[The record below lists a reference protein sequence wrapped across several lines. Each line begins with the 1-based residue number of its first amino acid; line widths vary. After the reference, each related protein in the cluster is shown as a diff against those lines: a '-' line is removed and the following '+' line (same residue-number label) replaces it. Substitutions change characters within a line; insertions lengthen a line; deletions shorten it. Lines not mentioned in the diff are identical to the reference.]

1 MRKGRDM
8 LGKPVIAYD
17 TGEKF
22 ETITDLVFDQVNNV
36 LLGFVVDEGGWF
48 SSARVL
54 PLAQVQAIGADAVI
68 VPAKTS
74 IAIANSIPEIETV
87 LDHNNILKDT
97 RIMTVDGRDLGTM
110 IDLYFDDQTGIVEGY
125 EVSGGLFA
133 DAYSGRSFVPAPQT
147 IRIGED
153 VAFIPSET
161 ADLMQEQIGGVR
173 AAMKVTSDKV
183 QEVAHI
189 TGNKVQ
195 EIAQSTSEKLQD
207 AKRSATA
214 TLTNAIVN
222 PDEQHSFVQG
232 KITQKSLQ
240 APDGSYFVMRGQI
253 VTEEIASTAESFQML
268 DDLYRA
274 TGGNVAERL
283 GERMGGVVARMTV
296 EQAEGR
302 RVMRM
307 VQTDDGYIVAAIGQ
321 IVTPQVIE
329 RAKTHNRE
337 QALLGAVGLSTTE
350 SAQTK
355 TGAIAGNVGDS
366 LKSTA
371 SNAGDFL
378 KEGAGA
384 VWNQVQET
392 ASDLNQWSRNEVEER
407 RIKGALG
414 RPVTRAILDRKD
426 EVILNMSELITHQ
439 AIEMAREE
447 GVLDILLSSVYTET
461 PNISLEAMRAP
472 EDGKAAL

>member
-48 SSARVL
+48 NSARVL
-54 PLAQVQAIGADAVI
+54 PLAQVQAIGVDAVI

-74 IAIANSIPEIETV
+74 IAIANSIPEIEAV

-110 IDLYFDDQTGIVEGY
+110 IDLYFDDRTGKVEGY

-161 ADLMQEQIGGVR
+161 ADLMEEQIGGVR
-173 AAMKVTSDKV
+173 AAMQVTGDKV

-195 EIAQSTSEKLQD
+195 ELAQTTSEKLQD
-207 AKRSATA
+207 VKRSATA
-214 TLTNAIVN
+214 TLTNAIVD
-222 PDEQHSFVQG
+222 PDEQRLFVQG
-232 KITQKSLQ
+232 KILQKSLQ

-283 GERMGGVVARMTV
+283 GERMGGVVANMTV

-302 RVMRM
+302 RVMQM
-307 VQTDDGYIVAAIGQ
+307 VRTDDGYIVAAIGQ

-329 RAKTHNRE
+329 RAKSYDRE

-350 SAQTK
+350 SVQTK
-355 TGAIAGNVGDS
+355 TGAIASNVGDS

-371 SNAGDFL
+371 SSAGDFL

-392 ASDLNQWSRNEVEER
+392 ASDIHQWSSNELEER

-426 EVILNMSELITHQ
+426 EVILNVSELITHQ
-439 AIEMAREE
+439 AIEMARRE

>member
-22 ETITDLVFDQVNNV
+22 ETINDLVFDQVNNV
-36 LLGFVVDEGGWF
+36 LLGFLVDEGGWF

-54 PLAQVQAIGADAVI
+54 PLDQVQAIGADAVI
-68 VPAKTS
+68 VPTKDS
-74 IAIANSIPEIETV
+74 IAIANTIPEIEAV
-87 LDHNNILKDT
+87 LNYNNILKDT

-110 IDLYFDDQTGIVEGY
+110 VDLYFDDQTGKVEGY

-161 ADLMQEQIGGVR
+161 ADLMEEQIGGVR
-173 AAMKVTSDKV
+173 AAMQTTSVKV
-183 QEVAHI
+183 QEL
-189 TGNKVQ
+189 
-195 EIAQSTSEKLQD
+195 AQTTSGKLQD
-207 AKRSATA
+207 VGRSATA

-222 PDEQHSFVQG
+222 PDEQRSFVQG
-232 KITQKSLQ
+232 KILQKSLQ
-240 APDGSYFVMRGQI
+240 APNGSYFAMRGQI

-274 TGGNVAERL
+274 TGGNFPERL

-302 RVMRM
+302 RVKQM

-321 IVTPQVIE
+321 IVTPHVIE
-329 RAKTHNRE
+329 RAKTYDRE
-337 QALLGAVGLSTTE
+337 QALLGAVGLSTTG
-350 SAQTK
+350 SVQTK
-355 TGAIAGNVGDS
+355 TGAIASNVGGN
-366 LKSTA
+366 LKSNA
-371 SNAGDFL
+371 SNAGEYI

-392 ASDLNQWSRNEVEER
+392 ANDIQQWSKNELEER

-414 RPVTRAILDRKD
+414 RPVTRVILDRGD
-426 EVILNMSELITHQ
+426 GVILNVNELITHQ
-439 AIEMAREE
+439 AVEMSRQE
-447 GVLDILLSSVYTET
+447 GVLDILLSSVHTET
-461 PNISLEAMRAP
+461 PHISLEEMRAP

>member
-22 ETITDLVFDQVNNV
+22 ETINDLVFDQVNNV
-36 LLGFVVDEGGWF
+36 LLGFLVDEGGWF

-54 PLAQVQAIGADAVI
+54 PLDQVQAIGADAVI
-68 VPAKTS
+68 VPTKDS
-74 IAIANSIPEIETV
+74 IAIANTIPEIEAV
-87 LDHNNILKDT
+87 LNYNNILKDT

-110 IDLYFDDQTGIVEGY
+110 VDLYFDDQTGKVEGY

-161 ADLMQEQIGGVR
+161 ADLMEEQIGGVR
-173 AAMKVTSDKV
+173 AAMQITGDKV
-183 QEVAHI
+183 QEVAQA
-189 TGNKVQ
+189 TSEKVQ
-195 EIAQSTSEKLQD
+195 ELAQTTSGKLQD
-207 AKRSATA
+207 VGRSATA

-222 PDEQHSFVQG
+222 PDEQRSFVLG
-232 KITQKSLQ
+232 KILQKSLQ
-240 APDGSYFVMRGQI
+240 APNGSYFAMRGQI

-274 TGGNVAERL
+274 TGGNVSERL

-302 RVMRM
+302 RVKQM

-321 IVTPQVIE
+321 IVTPHVIE
-329 RAKTHNRE
+329 RAKTYDRE
-337 QALLGAVGLSTTE
+337 QALLGAVGLSTTG
-350 SAQTK
+350 SVQTK
-355 TGAIAGNVGDS
+355 TGAIALNVGGK
-366 LKSTA
+366 LKSNA
-371 SNAGDFL
+371 SNAGEYI

-392 ASDLNQWSRNEVEER
+392 ANDIQQWSKNELEER

-414 RPVTRAILDRKD
+414 RPVTRVILDRGD
-426 EVILNMSELITHQ
+426 GVILNVNELITHQ
-439 AIEMAREE
+439 AVEMSRQE
-447 GVLDILLSSVYTET
+447 GVLDILLSSVHTET
-461 PNISLEAMRAP
+461 PHISLEEMRAP